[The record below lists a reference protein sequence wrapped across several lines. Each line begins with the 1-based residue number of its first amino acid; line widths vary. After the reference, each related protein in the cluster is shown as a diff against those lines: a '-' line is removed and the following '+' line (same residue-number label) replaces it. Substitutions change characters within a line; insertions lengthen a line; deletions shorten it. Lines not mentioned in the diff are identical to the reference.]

1 MTKQKF
7 LDLCIIA
14 AVKRGRYFRFLD
26 VPWEKS
32 ELVTHK
38 GALYVPE
45 KLMIGFGRDGCAIY
59 SARIRDVKAKYS
71 YVEVRLEELKGASED
86 E

>member
-1 MTKQKF
+1 MT
-7 LDLCIIA
+7 
-14 AVKRGRYFRFLD
+14 Y
-26 VPWEKS
+26 
-32 ELVTHK
+32 K

-71 YVEVRLEELKGASED
+71 YVEVRLEELFAAVE
-86 E
+86 EEI